1 MKTKMKRVIHIATS
15 LDQALREL
23 DVKTELSADLIS
35 AIRELDIEI
44 DYYLTLIRSITR
56 NIKEI
61 KEI

>member
-23 DVKTELSADLIS
+23 DIKTDLAADLIS

-44 DYYLTLIRSITR
+44 DYYLSLIRSITSR
-56 NIKEI
+56 
-61 KEI
+61 